1 MSGTK
6 FVVVKMKEL
15 VKTAVFAVLGVVIL
29 AGLIYFFLH
38 LGDDSG
44 ESAYRDG
51 TYYAEM
57 ELGGETAAVAVTVE
71 NGKIADIA
79 LSEQSDSVAVFYPLL
94 ETAVE
99 EVSREVTKNQS
110 LTIEVSPQN
119 AHSSQLVL
127 DAVAEGLEKA
137 KR

>member
-51 TYYAEM
+51 TYYADM

-79 LSEQSDSVAVFYPLL
+79 LSGQSDSVAVFYPLL

-99 EVSREVTKNQS
+99 EVGREVTKNQS
-110 LTIEVSPQN
+110 LTIEVSPQS

>member
-15 VKTAVFAVLGVVIL
+15 VKTAVFAVLGVIIL

-38 LGDDSG
+38 LGDDGG
-44 ESAYRDG
+44 EGAYRDG
-51 TYYAEM
+51 TYYADM
-57 ELGGETAAVAVTVE
+57 ALGSETAALAVTVE
-71 NGKIADIA
+71 DGKIAGVT
-79 LSEQSDSVAVFYPLL
+79 LCEQSEAVAAFYPLL

-99 EVSREVTKNQS
+99 EVGREVTKNQS
-110 LTIEVSPQN
+110 MEIEVSPQN

-127 DAVAEGLEKA
+127 NAVAEGLEKA